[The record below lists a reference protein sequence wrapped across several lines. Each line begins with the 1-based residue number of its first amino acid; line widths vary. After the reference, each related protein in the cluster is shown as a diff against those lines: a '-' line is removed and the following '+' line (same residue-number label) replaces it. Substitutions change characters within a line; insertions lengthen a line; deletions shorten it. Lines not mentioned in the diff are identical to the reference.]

1 MLRAAEP
8 RPALSPPHR
17 IDPVAAE
24 VRAFPINAAISLA
37 RYAAF
42 AIAFWS
48 LYHMLAT
55 VAPPAR
61 VNGWGLLAAGYMAL
75 FLASSIVHIIRK
87 PDAAEIMRV
96 WRRVGQALMIGA
108 VVCIVTL
115 VWMLMPYAP
124 ADMRMI
130 AVIFAMGYIA
140 VTVVSTAEHGA
151 VNRFSIVAILGS
163 IIAFYLVY
171 DDPWRAMVIAY
182 VGLFAGLMFF
192 LSQDLPRAVRAAVT
206 ARLLAETAQAQ
217 AEAERETRL
226 RFLASASHDLGQPL
240 QSARLFLDQVLRS
253 TDPARARKA
262 ARDANMALEA
272 TDRILHQ
279 LLDHLRLDAR
289 SVEPHPSSVE
299 TGAMIARLAS
309 QFEPVAA
316 LADVELVALSS
327 RHVIH
332 ADGDLVER
340 ALGNLIDN
348 GLRHA
353 AAKRLLI
360 GARRH
365 GAHVRLWVI
374 DDGTGVAEAD
384 LPQLFDDYVQGSDHG
399 DAVRGGFGLGL
410 ATVRRLAALMGGT
423 AGIDR
428 RWTSGSAFY
437 LEFSA
442 THGQSSSQP

>member
-1 MLRAAEP
+1 MSRAAEP
-8 RPALSPPHR
+8 RPVVSPSHR

-24 VRAFPINAAISLA
+24 VRAFPINIAISLA
-37 RYAAF
+37 RYVAF
-42 AIAFWS
+42 AITFWS

-61 VNGWGLLAAGYMAL
+61 VHGWGMLAAVYMAV
-75 FLASSIVHIIRK
+75 FFMTSITHTIRN

-108 VVCIVTL
+108 VICIVVL
-115 VWMLMPYAP
+115 VWLLMPYAP

-130 AVIFAMGYIA
+130 VVIFAMGYIA
-140 VTVVSTAEHGA
+140 VSVVSTAEHGA
-151 VNRFSIVAILGS
+151 VNRFSIVAVLGS
-163 IIAFYLVY
+163 VIAFYFVY
-171 DDPWRAMVIAY
+171 DDPWRAMVIAF

-192 LSQDLPRAVRAAVT
+192 LSEDLPRSVRAAVS
-206 ARLLAETAQAQ
+206 AQLLAETAQAQ

-253 TDPARARKA
+253 TDPVRQGKA
-262 ARDANMALEA
+262 ARDASMALEA
-272 TDRILHQ
+272 TDRILQQ

-289 SVEPHPSSVE
+289 SVKPHLGSVA
-299 TGAMIARLAS
+299 TGAVIARLAS

-316 LADVELVALSS
+316 LADVALIALSS
-327 RHVIH
+327 RQRIH

-353 AAKRLLI
+353 GAKRLLI

-365 GAHVRLWVI
+365 GSRVRLWVI

-410 ATVRRLAALMGGT
+410 ATVKRLAALMGGT

-428 RWTSGSAFY
+428 RWTAGSAFY
-437 LEFSA
+437 LEFSGA
-442 THGQSSSQP
+442 DGQALRQP